1 MTVSPCAALLPLCTE
16 HRGAD
21 AALPEYRMV
30 VTKVDPDD
38 ILQAITRSESSLLCP
53 TALRKWATNV
63 AH

>member
-1 MTVSPCAALLPLCTE
+1 
-16 HRGAD
+16 
-21 AALPEYRMV
+21 MV